1 MKAACGIRRLIA
13 VRRLIA
19 SCVRRRPVHMIAAM
33 SGQRWGKCSDCRNPP
48 SSTVAEN
55 TEYRGMFD
63 ELIAAYGSRFF
74 IAAGGVGVALLV
86 LIGVLWLL
94 RGRAPSPFVRGGRN
108 RQPRLQVLDAAAVD
122 ARRRL
127 VLVRRDGVEH
137 LIMIG
142 GPTDIVIES
151 GISAA
156 KIALAPNASFET
168 LVANEAVPSPA
179 RLEPP
184 REEPRAIE
192 RQSPAEEVVVPAAAE
207 PAAEIAR
214 PKPVIVRVPAPIK
227 PQEPKEVPETAA
239 VEPPRRTE
247 PVVDTKPPHQQTPS
261 IEVPAP
267 DLVAE
272 VPDAPPELV
281 AEAPSVIELPS
292 LPNAVVEPPAPE
304 RPPAPAAPAEKPHVS
319 SPPAF
324 EPRHRPEQAAAFE
337 PVRRPPLPL
346 PPAETPP
353 PPLQVSITPERRP
366 EPTMSRHSDEAE
378 AVDILDAARHRVFA
392 PDHYDSLG
400 LNQPSPAERM
410 PVGHDGVP
418 PSPHDATAALISEIA
433 PAVAINPAPDPAHA
447 AKARQLGSDF
457 ESILE
462 AEMSNNLSAQRI
474 VPNAPVPP
482 APNAAESVPGQRRDP
497 EMAPLTNS
505 DSTLQQEVARIFGE
519 MSVNRDK

>member
-1 MKAACGIRRLIA
+1 MIA
-13 VRRLIA
+13 VIQGL
-19 SCVRRRPVHMIAAM
+19 
-33 SGQRWGKCSDCRNPP
+33 RWGKCSNRRNQP
-48 SSTVAEN
+48 SSTVAGN

-151 GISAA
+151 GISAN
-156 KIALAPNASFET
+156 KIALAPNASFDT
-168 LVANEAVPSPA
+168 LVENDAPSPA
-179 RLEPP
+179 PRLESP

-192 RQSPAEEVVVPAAAE
+192 RPSPVEEVSASPAPE
-207 PAAEIAR
+207 PSTEIAR
-214 PKPVIVRVPAPIK
+214 PKPVIVRAPAPMFT
-227 PQEPKEVPETAA
+227 PTEPEETPEAA
-239 VEPPRRTE
+239 SVEPVRRVEPVADVKPSQRELPPIAMPAPE
-247 PVVDTKPPHQQTPS
+247 PVVEVSARPPAEP
-261 IEVPAP
+261 
-267 DLVAE
+267 VAN
-272 VPDAPPELV
+272 VASPPELV
-281 AEAPSVIELPS
+281 AEGPTAIELPS
-292 LPNAVVEPPAPE
+292 PPHVVMEPPTAETPPAPE
-304 RPPAPAAPAEKPHVS
+304 AAVERPHVP

-324 EPRHRPEQAAAFE
+324 EPRHRPEPATAFE
-337 PVRRPPLPL
+337 PVRR
-346 PPAETPP
+346 APP
-353 PPLQVSITPERRP
+353 PPLPPSIEVPPPAPQVSIAPEHRP
-366 EPTMSRHSDEAE
+366 EPPMSRHGEEAD

-392 PDHYDSLG
+392 PDQHDPLG
-400 LNQPSPAERM
+400 LHQPSPAQRM
-410 PVGHDGVP
+410 PVSHDGVP
-418 PSPHDATAALISEIA
+418 LSPQDATAALISEIA
-433 PAVAINPAPDPAHA
+433 PAVAINPATDPTHA

-482 APNAAESVPGQRRDP
+482 AANATEPVPGQRRDP
-497 EMAPLTNS
+497 EMSPLAAS
-505 DSTLQQEVARIFGE
+505 DSNLQREVARIFGE